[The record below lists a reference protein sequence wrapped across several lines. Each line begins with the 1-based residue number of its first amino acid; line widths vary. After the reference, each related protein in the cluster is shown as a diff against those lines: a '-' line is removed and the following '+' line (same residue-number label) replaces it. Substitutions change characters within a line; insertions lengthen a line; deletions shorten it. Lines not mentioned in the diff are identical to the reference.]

1 MEQRVGRLHQI
12 RQPCNLPIAKK
23 PRSAYSLCQRLLPGI
38 ITAMTRIQANLIL
51 LLTAAIWGA
60 AFVSQKEAMK
70 SMDPYWFVGIRFFI
84 GFLVVLPFA
93 IREHGRAKT
102 PFDGRNALAYVLCGV
117 ALLAGAVTQQIGMQ
131 TATVTNA
138 SFLTGLYVIVVP
150 ILTVLVLRRLPHWI
164 VWPAALMA
172 LAGIFY
178 LAGGKLSA
186 LVVGDYW
193 IIFCA
198 LCFGTQ
204 VLLVGIFMSGSDR
217 PLTLSAVQ
225 FLVTGVAALIIAAA
239 VEPINWDGIVEAAPH
254 LLYSGI
260 VSSGIAY
267 TLQVVGQRW
276 TTASQAVIFLA
287 SESLF
292 GAFFGALFLGE
303 RISLLG
309 YFGCALIFLAMLL
322 VEIVPEFTKKRRS
335 A

>member
-1 MEQRVGRLHQI
+1 
-12 RQPCNLPIAKK
+12 
-23 PRSAYSLCQRLLPGI
+23 
-38 ITAMTRIQANLIL
+38 MTRIQANLIL

-60 AFVSQKEAMK
+60 AFVSQNLAMN
-70 SMDPYWFVGIRFFI
+70 SMGPLWFVGIRFMI

-93 IREHGRAKT
+93 LRENGRAKT
-102 PFDGRNALAYVLCGV
+102 PLNRRAIMAYGLCGV
-117 ALLAGAVTQQIGMQ
+117 ALLAGAITQQIGML
-131 TATVTNA
+131 TTTVTNA
-138 SFLTGLYVIVVP
+138 SFLTGLYVIIVPVLSVV
-150 ILTVLVLRRLPHWI
+150 VLRRLPHWV

-172 LAGIFY
+172 LTGIFY
-178 LAGGKLSA
+178 LAGGTLST
-186 LVVGDYW
+186 LVVGDFW
-193 IIFCA
+193 MILCA
-198 LCFGTQ
+198 VCFGTQ

-225 FLVTGVAALIIAAA
+225 FLVTGAAALAIAIA
-239 VEPINWDGIVEAAPH
+239 VEPISWNGIVEAAPH

-276 TTASQAVIFLA
+276 TTAPQAAIFLA

-292 GAFFGALFLGE
+292 GAFFGAVILGE
-303 RISLLG
+303 RIALLG

-322 VEIVPEFTKKRRS
+322 VEIVPELTKKRRS

>member
-1 MEQRVGRLHQI
+1 
-12 RQPCNLPIAKK
+12 
-23 PRSAYSLCQRLLPGI
+23 
-38 ITAMTRIQANLIL
+38 MTRIQANLIL

-60 AFVSQKEAMK
+60 AFVSQNLAMK
-70 SMDPYWFVGIRFFI
+70 SMGPLWFVGIRFFI

-93 IREHGRAKT
+93 IRENGRAKT
-102 PFDGRNALAYVLCGV
+102 PLDGRAIAAYGLCGF
-117 ALLAGAVTQQIGMQ
+117 ALLAGAITQQIGML

-138 SFLTGLYVIVVP
+138 SFLTGLYVIIVP
-150 ILTVLVLRRLPHWI
+150 VLSVIILRRLPHWI

-186 LVVGDYW
+186 LVVGDFW
-193 IIFCA
+193 IILCA
-198 LCFGTQ
+198 FCFGTQ
-204 VLLVGIFMSGSDR
+204 VLLVGMFMAGSDR
-217 PLTLSAVQ
+217 PLALSAVQ
-225 FLVTGVAALIIAAA
+225 FLVTGAAALLIAALI
-239 VEPINWDGIVEAAPH
+239 EPISWAGIVEAAPH

-276 TTASQAVIFLA
+276 TTAPQAAIFLA

-292 GAFFGALFLGE
+292 GAFFGAVILGE
-303 RISLLG
+303 RIPLLG

-322 VEIVPEFTKKRRS
+322 VEIVPEFTKKRR
-335 A
+335 AA

>member
-1 MEQRVGRLHQI
+1 
-12 RQPCNLPIAKK
+12 
-23 PRSAYSLCQRLLPGI
+23 
-38 ITAMTRIQANLIL
+38 MTRIQANLIL

-70 SMDPYWFVGIRFFI
+70 SMGPYWFVGIRFFI

-93 IREHGRAKT
+93 IREHRRART
-102 PFDGRNALAYVLCGV
+102 PLDTRNMLAYGLCGV
-117 ALLAGAVTQQIGMQ
+117 ALLAGAVTQQIGML

-138 SFLTGLYVIVVP
+138 SFLTGLYVIIVP
-150 ILTVLVLRRLPHWI
+150 VLTVLVLRRLPHWI

-178 LAGGKLSA
+178 LSGGKLSA

-193 IIFCA
+193 IILCA
-198 LCFGTQ
+198 LCFGAQ

-217 PLTLSAVQ
+217 PLALSAVQ
-225 FLVTGVAALIIAAA
+225 FLVTGVAALVIAAA
-239 VEPINWDGIVEAAPH
+239 VEPVNWAGIVEAAPH

-276 TTASQAVIFLA
+276 TTAPQAVIFLA

-292 GAFFGALFLGE
+292 GAFFGALILGE

-322 VEIVPEFTKKRRS
+322 VEIVPEITKKRRTV
-335 A
+335 

>member
-1 MEQRVGRLHQI
+1 
-12 RQPCNLPIAKK
+12 
-23 PRSAYSLCQRLLPGI
+23 
-38 ITAMTRIQANLIL
+38 MTRLQANLVL

-60 AFVSQKEAMK
+60 AFVSQNLAMQ
-70 SMDPYWFVGIRFFI
+70 SMGPLWFVGIRFII

-93 IREHGRAKT
+93 LREDRKSPIRLSARTMATVG
-102 PFDGRNALAYVLCGV
+102 LCGL
-117 ALLAGAVTQQIGMQ
+117 ALLAGAVTQQIGML
-131 TATVTNA
+131 TTTVTNA
-138 SFLTGLYVIVVP
+138 SFLTGLYVIIVP
-150 ILTVLVLRRLPHWI
+150 VLSVIALRRLPHWI

-172 LAGIFY
+172 LTGIFY

-186 LVVGDYW
+186 LVVGDFW
-193 IIFCA
+193 IILCA

-204 VLLVGIFMSGSDR
+204 VLLVGIFMTGSDR
-217 PLTLSAVQ
+217 PLALSAVQ
-225 FLVTGVAALIIAAA
+225 FLVTGAAALAIAAA
-239 VEPINWDGIVEAAPH
+239 IEPITWYVIVEAAPH

-276 TTASQAVIFLA
+276 TTAPQAAIFLS

-292 GAFFGALFLGE
+292 GAFFGALILGE

-309 YFGCALIFLAMLL
+309 YFGCALIFLAMIL
-322 VEIVPEFTKKRRS
+322 VEIVPELTKRRRT